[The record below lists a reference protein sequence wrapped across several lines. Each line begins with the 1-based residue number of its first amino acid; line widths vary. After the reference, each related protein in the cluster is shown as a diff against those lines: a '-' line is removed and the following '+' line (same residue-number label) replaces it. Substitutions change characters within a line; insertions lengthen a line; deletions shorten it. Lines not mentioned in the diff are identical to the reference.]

1 MPTKEAEREW
11 QEFRVKLIESNKK
24 SWNNLNEYLKVR
36 GAEPLRSRL
45 FINHS
50 PYLNV
55 YPYPRELD
63 YTDIRPLP
71 HNWVQFDNFK
81 RNESNQDFQ
90 IPEKLKDKPG
100 KLIYFSLGS
109 MGGTDIEL
117 MKKLIGFLAES
128 KHRFIVS
135 KGPLHDKYELADNM
149 WGQQSVPQIQVLPVV
164 DLVITHGGNN
174 TVCETFFF
182 GKPIIVMPMFTD
194 QYNNAQRIQ
203 EKGLGVRVDPYRC
216 SKQELLESIES
227 LLNDKELNDSLKNIS
242 NRIQS
247 ENSIAKIS
255 TLIEKLVNQLN

>member
-1 MPTKEAEREW
+1 
-11 QEFRVKLIESNKK
+11 
-24 SWNNLNEYLKVR
+24 
-36 GAEPLRSRL
+36 
-45 FINHS
+45 
-50 PYLNV
+50 
-55 YPYPRELD
+55 
-63 YTDIRPLP
+63 
-71 HNWVQFDNFK
+71 
-81 RNESNQDFQ
+81 
-90 IPEKLKDKPG
+90 
-100 KLIYFSLGS
+100 

-135 KGPLHDKYELADNM
+135 KGPLHDKYVLADNM

-242 NRIQS
+242 NRIRT

-255 TLIEKLVNQLN
+255 SLIEKLVC